1 MDLKDFISQT
11 LVQIAEGVSDSSAR
25 IKELGGRVNP
35 HVTSEH
41 KELSRHGMLWSSG
54 SAGHVVSFDVAL
66 TVNTGTGTKGG
77 IGIFAGAVNLGSSGE
92 SKAES
97 SSVSRVSF
105 TVPLILPQPRT

>member
-11 LVQIAEGVSDSSAR
+11 LVQIAEGVSDSSVR
-25 IKELGGRVNP
+25 INELGGRVNP

-54 SAGHVVSFDVAL
+54 SAVHVVSFDVAL

-105 TVPLILPQPRT
+105 TVPLILPQTRT